1 MRKDKITA
9 VVLIVVMAMLSLT
22 SCNTYDNFKETF
34 FGNKTQADKVRIGVL
49 EPLTGNDASKG
60 KEEIIGIEIAAET
73 FGQVLGKD
81 VELIYADTQSSMYA
95 TETAV
100 EDLIAKQPAIVLGS
114 YGEAVT
120 LTASSMLKEAKIPAI
135 SITATNPLITSNND
149 YYFRV
154 AAADDMQGKALAQF
168 VYEYMK
174 QERATIVRIS
184 GEEATNAEVNS
195 FTNRLAKRTQN
206 SKCISTTIEV
216 DPLATDYTDYAKEL
230 ADAGNRAVFM
240 PVPISVADKIFE
252 SLVEQNLFGA
262 LRFIAPKEWHT
273 DELVELTKKYP
284 SIKLAVASDLV
295 VNNEE
300 EQNVINEA
308 FVEAYKNKTQ
318 SDTPSESAA
327 LAYDAYMIAIQAMQ
341 NALSIDSEA
350 IVDALKNTTNFRG
363 ISGNIS
369 FDETGDPKKTT
380 SIDTVIDGEFVTI
393 FTVE

>member
-1 MRKDKITA
+1 M
-9 VVLIVVMAMLSLT
+9 IVIISMLSMT
-22 SCNTYDNFKETF
+22 GCNTYDNFKETF
-34 FGNKTQADKVRIGVL
+34 FGSKTQTDTIKIGVL
-49 EPLTGNDASKG
+49 EPLTGNDSSNG

-100 EDLIAKQPAIVLGS
+100 EDLVAKEPVIILGS

-120 LTASSMLKEAKIPAI
+120 LTASSILKKAKIPAI
-135 SITATNPLITSNND
+135 SISATNPLITLNNE

-174 QERATIVRIS
+174 EEHATIVRIA
-184 GEEATNAEVNS
+184 GEEATNEEVNS
-195 FTNRLAKRTQN
+195 FTNRLAKRTGN
-206 SKCISTTIEV
+206 SKCISATVEV
-216 DPLATDYTDYAKEL
+216 DPLATDYSEYAREI
-230 ADAGNRAVFM
+230 AHAGNRAVFM
-240 PVPISVADKIFE
+240 PVSITVADKIFE
-252 SLVEQNLFGA
+252 SLVQQDLFGP

-284 SIKLAVASDLV
+284 SIKLAIASDMII
-295 VNNEE
+295 NNAD
-300 EQNVINEA
+300 EQNLINEN
-308 FVEAYKNKTQ
+308 FVEAYQKRTQ
-318 SDTPSESAA
+318 KDAPSESAA
-327 LAYDAYMIAIQAMQ
+327 LAYDAYMIAIQAIQ
-341 NALSIDSEA
+341 NAYSTDSEV
-350 IVDALKNTTNFRG
+350 IKDTLKSTANFRG
-363 ISGNIS
+363 ISGDIS